1 MNRLFILK
9 VLKDRIDM
17 RLACLFLF
25 IYLINL
31 LPIPY
36 NQYYTWLQLSIIV
49 VTLEHG
55 SKQLRRLS
63 VEIYVYI
70 KRLNGWFCFLFL
82 LIDLNDV

>member
-1 MNRLFILK
+1 M
-9 VLKDRIDM
+9 V
-17 RLACLFLF
+17 
-25 IYLINL
+25 
-31 LPIPY
+31 
-36 NQYYTWLQLSIIV
+36 TWLQLSIIV

-82 LIDLNDV
+82 LIDMNDV